1 MRHTRYLLILLLL
14 FSISLHARQEAQKDS
29 LVRLIEARAAYLEER
44 DGMQYRRV
52 IGPARFLHNNTYLL
66 CDTALWEVRSNIIHA
81 MGHIQIVQE
90 NTFLTSDKIDYFV
103 EQNLAQF
110 RGQLVEL
117 FDKEG
122 NVLRTNHLDYN
133 TKDSIALYYNGGAML
148 GTDGNLIESRDGRY
162 VSHEKTFHFYNNV
175 QMFTDSLFI
184 KAEELHYNTE
194 SDMVFFGKG
203 TTAWQQNN
211 ILTTEY
217 GYLDRTANTF
227 HLQEKGHILSKEQEL
242 WGDTIVYARE
252 SGIAHLYGNI
262 QILDTVQSALAFAD
276 YAEYLPEKEHI
287 TMSDRPSVAIY
298 TEENGV
304 ADTLFFRAD
313 TIIYHTERFCD
324 IDSATVALAKERK
337 KLADTD
343 PLLKIEAD
351 NAAYLERM
359 KHKSNMVGV
368 TAEEAAMLSAG
379 KAVSLKK
386 RQEND
391 LQATDSVTVT
401 ADSLIIEAD
410 SLTVTTDSLTIAADS
425 LIMAT
430 DSLPPQIDTTSVAFI
445 DAWHNVKLFRAN
457 FQAVCDSLV
466 YTGIDSIARLYK
478 EPVLWS
484 DTTNQITSDSIQLSF
499 RNNVLYKANMISN
512 AFIASLEDSL
522 HFNQIRGTEMI
533 AFFRDNDIY
542 RFDAIGGASMI
553 IFLREKDSLITSM
566 NRKEGRIISARIK
579 NNEIQRIKYIEEL
592 KNDLHPTYNL
602 ADDQKYLRGFVWV
615 PERRPVKRDDVCDRA
630 VKKSRRDFLEGLE
643 LPLYPEAAI
652 YFDKERENIIEYRN
666 SISGR
671 DEATRTPDLHVPNV
685 AR

>member
-1 MRHTRYLLILLLL
+1 MRHTRYLFILILLL
-14 FSISLHARQEAQKDS
+14 FSASLHGRQGTQRDS
-29 LVRLIEARAAYLEER
+29 LVRLIEAKAAYLEER
-44 DGMQYRRV
+44 DNMQYRKV

-66 CDTALWEVRSNIIHA
+66 CDTALWEVKSNIIHA
-81 MGHIQIVQE
+81 MGDVQIIQE

-110 RGQLVEL
+110 RGDLVEL

-122 NVLRTNHLDYN
+122 NVLRTNYLDYN
-133 TKDSIALYYNGGAML
+133 TKDSIALYYNGGAMR
-148 GTDGNLIESRDGRY
+148 GTDGNLIESRNGRY
-162 VSHEKTFHFYNNV
+162 VSHEKSFYFYNDV

-194 SDMVFFGKG
+194 SDRVFFGKG

-217 GYLDRTANTF
+217 GYLDRPTSTF
-227 HLQEKGHILSKEQEL
+227 HLQEKGHILNAEQEL
-242 WGDTIVYARE
+242 WGDTIIYERE
-252 SGIAHLYGNI
+252 SGIARLYGNI

-276 YAEYLPEKEHI
+276 FAEYLPEKGRI
-287 TMSDRPSVAIY
+287 TMSDRPSAAIY

-304 ADTLFFRAD
+304 RDTIFFRAD

-324 IDSATVALAKERK
+324 IDSATVALARERK

-343 PLLKIEAD
+343 PLLNIEAD

-379 KAVSLKK
+379 KVVSTEK
-386 RQEND
+386 RQEES
-391 LQATDSVTVT
+391 LPTATDTLPVVTDTLPT
-401 ADSLIIEAD
+401 ATE
-410 SLTVTTDSLTIAADS
+410 SLTVTTDT
-425 LIMAT
+425 
-430 DSLPPQIDTTSVAFI
+430 LPPQTDTSSVAFI
-445 DAWHNVKLFRAN
+445 DAWHNVKLFRSN

-484 DTTNQITSDSIQLSF
+484 DTTNQITSDSVQLSF
-499 RNNVLYKANMISN
+499 RNNALYKANMISN

-542 RFDAIGGASMI
+542 RFDAIGGASMLF
-553 IFLREKDSLITSM
+553 FLREKDSLITSM

-579 NNEIQRIKYIEEL
+579 EREIQRIKYIEEL
-592 KNDLHPTYNL
+592 KNDLYPTYNL
-602 ADDQKYLRGFVWV
+602 TDDQKYLRGFVWF
-615 PERRPVKRDDVCDRA
+615 PERRPVKREDVCERA
-630 VKKSRRDFLEGLE
+630 VKKSRRDLLEKLE
-643 LPLYPEAAI
+643 PPLYPEAAI
-652 YFDKERENIIEYRN
+652 YFNEEREKIIEYRN
-666 SISGR
+666 STFGR